1 MEEATAEQSAAGV
14 EIPTD
19 APQSE
24 SAHDRHMTAPVVP
37 CAHALSVEDVADAL
51 RSDTAQGLSADEAAA
66 RLTAFGP
73 NEIPRATR
81 PPYAQIAAHQ
91 LLDPLVALLLAA
103 SVVSLAVGE
112 GLESAVIA
120 AIVVLNAGFG
130 FFQEVRA
137 ARAVLALT
145 EAVEVRAVVVRDGE
159 QRAVDVRDLVVGD
172 LVRLREGDRVPAD
185 ARVVSEMGLEVD
197 ESALTGE
204 SVPVAKRVEPADG
217 AIALAERVSMVYAG
231 TGVTRGSGLA
241 LVVAAGRSTEQ
252 GNIAVLTE
260 QASPPP
266 TPLEQRFA
274 RLATRLAGVGVL
286 ITIGLAAAMLL
297 QGESA
302 RESFLLGVSVAV
314 AAVPEGLAAT
324 VTIALALGAREM
336 ASRGAVVRTLSA
348 IETVGEA
355 TVICADKTG
364 TLTENRL
371 RLVRVEPAVGT
382 TRAGLLE
389 AGYAC
394 AEAELDPV
402 DRALVVAAR
411 EEGLTAPGTV
421 VRSVPFE
428 AARKR
433 AAVLVR
439 EEERLRSVVKGAPEV
454 VLGLGDDWPLERERL
469 ERVAGEW
476 AAQGLRVL
484 AIAERDVV
492 DESASDLEAGA
503 RPLGIVGLADP
514 LRPEAAESVRLAR
527 AEGLEVRMLTGD
539 HPRTALA
546 IGRELGL
553 DDDEIVARCTPAD
566 KLALVEQLE
575 GQGEIVIVTG
585 DGVNDAPALRR
596 AHVGVAMGRGGTE
609 AAREASSIVLTDDNF
624 ATIVAAVR
632 EGKRIAG
639 NIRSFLA
646 FLLSANVGEVVL
658 FAAAVLAGLGA
669 PMTVVQVLTVNLLTD
684 GPPAI
689 ALARD
694 PAGRHA
700 FRRGATRELF
710 GRGIWPALLAVGIVV
725 GAAALAAFLLVR
737 ELRPEAAQTAAYAT
751 VALAELIFVFSC
763 RAELRPAW
771 RLPRNRHLE
780 AAVVGSLAF
789 LLATIYVSA
798 LHDPFGTVSLTSGEL
813 GIVLSLALLPAL
825 ASESLK
831 AVVRRGRG

>member
-1 MEEATAEQSAAGV
+1 MRTVTEVLRHAHARSTAEVAA
-14 EIPTD
+14 
-19 APQSE
+19 
-24 SAHDRHMTAPVVP
+24 
-37 CAHALSVEDVADAL
+37 AL
-51 RSDTAQGLSADEAAA
+51 RSDVSVGLSAGEAAS
-66 RLTAFGP
+66 RLTLLGP
-73 NEIPRATR
+73 NELPRATR

-91 LLDPLVALLLAA
+91 LVDPLVALLLAA
-103 SVVSLAVGE
+103 AAVSLAVGE

-120 AIVVLNAGFG
+120 AIVVLNATFG

-145 EAVEVRAVVVRDGE
+145 QAVEIRSVVVRDGE
-159 QRAVDVRDLVVGD
+159 PRNVAVRDLVPGD

-204 SVPVAKRVEPADG
+204 SVPVAKGAEPVHET
-217 AIALAERVSMVYAG
+217 IALAERESMVYAG
-231 TGVTRGSGLA
+231 TGVTRGAGLA
-241 LVVAAGRSTEQ
+241 LVVATGVRTEQ
-252 GNIAVLTE
+252 GAIAALTE
-260 QASPPP
+260 HASPPP
-266 TPLEQRFA
+266 TPLELRFA
-274 RLATRLAGVGVL
+274 RLARRLAGAGIL
-286 ITIGLAAAMLL
+286 ITIGLAGAMLL
-297 QGESA
+297 QGEGA
-302 RESFLLGVSVAV
+302 RESFLVGVSVAV

-336 ASRGAVVRTLSA
+336 ARRGAVVRTLAA

-371 RLVRVEPAVGT
+371 RLDRVEPAVGT
-382 TRAGLLE
+382 TRTELLE
-389 AGYAC
+389 AAYVS
-394 AEAELDPV
+394 AEAEIDPV
-402 DRALVVAAR
+402 DRALVTAAR
-411 EEGLTAPGTV
+411 AEGVRAPGTV

-428 AARKR
+428 ATRKR

-439 EEERLRSVVKGAPEV
+439 EETRLRSVVKGAPEV
-454 VLGLGDDWPLERERL
+454 VLGLDDDPGPERDRL
-469 ERVAGEW
+469 MRIAAEW
-476 AAQGLRVL
+476 ADEGFRVL
-484 AIAERDVV
+484 ALAERDVE
-492 DESASDLEAGA
+492 DPATPDLEVGA

-514 LRPEAAESVRLAR
+514 LRPEAADSVRAAR
-527 AEGLEVRMLTGD
+527 AEGLDVRMLTGD
-539 HPRTALA
+539 HPLTALA
-546 IGRELGL
+546 IGRQLGL
-553 DDDEIVARCTPAD
+553 DADEIVARCTPAD
-566 KLALVEQLE
+566 KLTLVEQLE
-575 GQGEIVIVTG
+575 GQGEVVIVTG

-624 ATIVAAVR
+624 ATIVASVR

-700 FRRGATRELF
+700 FRRGATRELL
-710 GRGIWPALLAVGIVV
+710 GRGIWQSLLAVGVVV
-725 GAAALAAFLLVR
+725 GMSGLVAFLAVR

-751 VALAELIFVFSC
+751 IALAELLFVFSC
-763 RAELRPAW
+763 RAELHPAW
-771 RLPRNRHLE
+771 RLPRNGHLE
-780 AAVVGSLAF
+780 AAVVGSLAL
-789 LLATIYVSA
+789 LLATIYVPA
-798 LHDPFGTVSLTSGEL
+798 LHDPFGTVSLSLAEL
-813 GIVLSLALLPAL
+813 GVIVSLALLPAL

-831 AVVRRGRG
+831 AAVRSRTPRIS

>member
-1 MEEATAEQSAAGV
+1 MTDPAIRHAHARSTAE
-14 EIPTD
+14 
-19 APQSE
+19 
-24 SAHDRHMTAPVVP
+24 
-37 CAHALSVEDVADAL
+37 VAEAL
-51 RSDTAQGLSADEAAA
+51 RSDVSVGLSADEAAS
-66 RLTAFGP
+66 RLTLLGP
-73 NEIPRATR
+73 NELPRATR

-91 LLDPLVALLLAA
+91 LVDPLVALLLAA
-103 SVVSLAVGE
+103 AAVSLAMGE

-120 AIVVLNAGFG
+120 AIVVLNATFG

-145 EAVEVRAVVVRDGE
+145 QAVEIRSVVVRDGE
-159 QRAVDVRDLVVGD
+159 PRSVAVRDLVPGD

-204 SVPVAKRVEPADG
+204 SVPVAKGAEPVDET
-217 AIALAERVSMVYAG
+217 IALAERESMVYAG
-231 TGVTRGSGLA
+231 TGVTRGTGLA
-241 LVVAAGRSTEQ
+241 LVVATGVRTEQ
-252 GNIAVLTE
+252 GAIAALTE
-260 QASPPP
+260 YASPPP
-266 TPLEQRFA
+266 TPLELRFA
-274 RLATRLAGVGVL
+274 RLARRLAGAGIL
-286 ITIGLAAAMLL
+286 ITIGLAGAMLL
-297 QGESA
+297 QGEGA
-302 RESFLLGVSVAV
+302 RESFLVGVSVAV

-336 ASRGAVVRTLSA
+336 ARRGAVVRTLAA

-371 RLVRVEPAVGT
+371 RLDRVEPAAGT
-382 TRAGLLE
+382 TRTELLE
-389 AGYAC
+389 AAYAS
-394 AEAELDPV
+394 AEAEIDPV
-402 DRALVVAAR
+402 DRALVTAAR
-411 EEGLTAPGTV
+411 AEGVRAPGTV

-428 AARKR
+428 ATRKR

-439 EEERLRSVVKGAPEV
+439 EETRLRSVVKGAPEV
-454 VLGLGDDWPLERERL
+454 VLGLDDDSGPERDRL
-469 ERVAGEW
+469 MRIAAEW
-476 AAQGLRVL
+476 ADEGFRVL
-484 AIAERDVV
+484 ALAERDVE
-492 DESASDLEAGA
+492 DPATPDLEVGA

-514 LRPEAAESVRLAR
+514 LRPEAADSVRAAR
-527 AEGLEVRMLTGD
+527 AEGLDVRMLTGD
-539 HPRTALA
+539 HPLTALA
-546 IGRELGL
+546 IGRQLGL
-553 DDDEIVARCTPAD
+553 EDDEIVARCTPAD
-566 KLALVEQLE
+566 KLALVERLE
-575 GQGEIVIVTG
+575 AEGEVVVVTG

-624 ATIVAAVR
+624 ATILVAVR
-632 EGKRIAG
+632 EGRRIAG

-658 FAAAVLAGLGA
+658 FAAAVTAGLGA

-700 FRRGATRELF
+700 FRRGATRELL
-710 GRGIWPALLAVGIVV
+710 GRGIWQSLLAVGVVV
-725 GAAALAAFLLVR
+725 GMSALVAFLAVR
-737 ELRPEAAQTAAYAT
+737 ELRSEAAQTAAYAT
-751 VALAELIFVFSC
+751 IALAELLFVFSC
-763 RAELRPAW
+763 RAELHPAW
-771 RLPRNRHLE
+771 RLPRNGHLE

-789 LLATIYVSA
+789 LLATIYVPA
-798 LHDPFGTVSLTSGEL
+798 LHDPFGTVSLSLAEL
-813 GIVLSLALLPAL
+813 GVIVSLALLPAL

-831 AVVRRGRG
+831 AAVRSRTPPIS